1 MKLKLMVE
9 ANADRDDV
17 LIKLKATDTAYSN
30 WTFRQCFQV
39 KDVGAG
45 WVTGVQRLWLP
56 SGLCHQSQTA
66 KSVLE
71 NISHFYLKF

>member
-1 MKLKLMVE
+1 MVE
-9 ANADRDDV
+9 ANADLDDV
-17 LIKLKATDTAYSN
+17 FKLKATDTAKNN

-56 SGLCHQSQTA
+56 SGLWHQSQTA

-71 NISHFYLKF
+71 NISQFHLKF